1 MTSPVNPSNTTNTGL
16 GPSPIVAAVNR
27 LPALSNETADRLSR
41 ALGQSVVQ
49 CWGRLPQDVQQELF
63 EAVVTQEGEAMR
75 QRLALY
81 LHGKHFRTVASLH
94 ARAITEPDSLGG

>member
-1 MTSPVNPSNTTNTGL
+1 MVT
-16 GPSPIVAAVNR
+16 AAKQ
-27 LPALSNETADRLSR
+27 LPALSIETADRLSR

-49 CWGRLPQDVQQELF
+49 CRGRLPQEAQQELF
-63 EAVVTQEGEAMR
+63 EAVVAQEGEAMR
-75 QRLALY
+75 QQLALF